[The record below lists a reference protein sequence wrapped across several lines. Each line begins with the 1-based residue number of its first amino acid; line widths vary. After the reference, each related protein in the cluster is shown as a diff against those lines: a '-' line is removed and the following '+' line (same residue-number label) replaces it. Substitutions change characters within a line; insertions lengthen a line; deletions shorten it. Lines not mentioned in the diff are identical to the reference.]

1 MNILSLVKASAG
13 ILLVLCAYFFGLN
26 QGKNSEELKNARSK
40 ITALERTIKEFKAKQ
55 TSDSLA
61 LAQLRVDESARRNEL
76 DRMRQQLANIE
87 RMSGANAN
95 RERNRCLRLAI
106 EGKELLEEASRA
118 IKFCAENHK

>member
-1 MNILSLVKASAG
+1 MNIVSLVKASAG

-61 LAQLRVDESARRNEL
+61 LVEFRIAESNSRNEL
-76 DRMRQQLANIE
+76 DRMRSQLSELE
-87 RMSGANAN
+87 RKAKSDAD
-95 RERNRCLRLAI
+95 RQRNRCLSFGIRCQ
-106 EGKELLEEASRA
+106 ESLERA
-118 IKFCAENHK
+118 ARAVKYCAENHR